1 MRAPINEYYTDKEYE
16 YALRQMRR
24 LMEYKRIQMEATVAL
39 QSRKKHKEDFEKNIE
54 IVASQTKS
62 TIQAIQKELDTGIK
76 GASREKLEQL
86 IEDELQKYDQIV

>member
-39 QSRKKHKEDFEKNIE
+39 QSRKK
-54 IVASQTKS
+54 A
-62 TIQAIQKELDTGIK
+62 
-76 GASREKLEQL
+76 
-86 IEDELQKYDQIV
+86 

>member
-24 LMEYKRIQMEATVAL
+24 LMEYKRIQMEATVAVT
-39 QSRKKHKEDFEKNIE
+39 KKAYEDFEKNIE

-86 IEDELQKYDQIV
+86 IEDELPKYDQIV